1 MIRLLIY
8 SLGGIVQLREFIYR
22 ICSLEYTAFLIIFSL
37 YAQQI
42 EDKLEEQPPFI
53 LANTPFNYQILN
65 SVAGE
70 SIY

>member
-1 MIRLLIY
+1 MISFKFNLLIY

-22 ICSLEYTAFLIIFSL
+22 IFSLEYTAFLIIFSL

-53 LANTPFNYQILN
+53 F
-65 SVAGE
+65 S
-70 SIY
+70 